1 MCLHVIKTRTLSEM
15 ARGSAISRAIILNG
29 QEQLNKRQIATLR
42 NDLLWTWGVD
52 QSATVQGLESTRSSE
67 AISLMQNLDQTQFIS
82 YKGRVHTLSLKTG
95 YNPVISVCWR
105 FWDSHQ

>member
-1 MCLHVIKTRTLSEM
+1 MCLHVIKTRTLSKM

-67 AISLMQNLDQTQFIS
+67 AISLMQNLDQA
-82 YKGRVHTLSLKTG
+82 
-95 YNPVISVCWR
+95 
-105 FWDSHQ
+105 